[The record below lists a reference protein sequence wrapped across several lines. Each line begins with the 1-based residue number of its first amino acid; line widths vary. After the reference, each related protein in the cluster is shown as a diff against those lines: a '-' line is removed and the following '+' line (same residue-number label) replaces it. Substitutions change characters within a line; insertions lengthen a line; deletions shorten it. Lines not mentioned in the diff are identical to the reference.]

1 MKLVGYEFY
10 KLFCKRLFLI
20 CLVLFLTANI
30 TVLLYTQSNNLE
42 TTVIS
47 KNLVT
52 YESVIS
58 DISALSPEQT
68 KEKLESMLKVTE
80 IALQLDSLADERKAD
95 NLEGIESF
103 LNQYKEESPKEYAK
117 ALTLDLSRQEL
128 LDRQTYLSNLVNQ
141 SRYIISYDSFIDE
154 MEQRADRQLKFS
166 IFAQKGSFSYN
177 NIKKTTSDFEN
188 LKGIQL
194 ETGNNLAFENATTF
208 VLTDLLVFA
217 LVFLMCI
224 YIFTFERDKGL
235 YGLIRTSK
243 NGRTPLIIS
252 KLTVLIFATVL
263 ISVIYYSSNIAV
275 CGLYSGFGDM
285 TRIIQSSE
293 LFMNCNLNLQIW
305 QYLALWCLSKIIT
318 MCVLALLVALIFV
331 VIKNTTMIFVVTAL
345 VIFAE
350 GITYLVIGS
359 NSPFNQ
365 LKYINFF
372 YFLSGNNVFGNY
384 LNINLFSQ
392 PVNITVIYTIAMI
405 VIAILS
411 VNIICSSFVKST
423 QLSRKNVFVPM
434 LEKLRGKF
442 GKIQGSVSVFKS
454 ECFKHYKGSMAIL
467 VIVLLGFTAY
477 LNLTDDISIV
487 YTSAQESAYS
497 TYMDELEGELTQ
509 EKEDFLQKQQDYF
522 NGLNEE
528 LNTVSMDTTLSA
540 EEKEMKIMAVESIL
554 KTKGAAF
561 ENISQ
566 QASYIKEVG
575 EKFNIKPVFINNIV
589 YKRLVENPTRE
600 WQYFTLLMAVIIFI
614 SSNIFAFEHKK
625 QMVNLIRCTQKGK
638 LKLVLSK
645 VMTITMTTI
654 ISYTLIYLP
663 YYINFIKTF
672 GAGSFNT
679 PIVFMQDFSNIG
691 STISISGMI
700 FVTAATHIMAAVT
713 VMMLVA
719 MFSQTLKNNILS
731 MIVATVIVLFPCLLC
746 MNLTDIRLYT
756 SFQNGS
762 WLWLVPSLIMLCIFV
777 LIICLIMISFSFS
790 KVDFKSNAA
799 N

>member
-1 MKLVGYEFY
+1 MIRYEVY
-10 KLFCKRLFLI
+10 KIVKKRLFVACFL
-20 CLVLFLTANI
+20 LFFVVNAFG
-30 TVLLYTQSNNLE
+30 LLYFQSNDLLAD
-42 TTVIS
+42 VIH
-47 KNLVT
+47 KNINE
-52 YESVIS
+52 YESIIS
-58 DISALSPEQT
+58 DISKLSSEQQY
-68 KEKLESMLKVTE
+68 EKLNGMLKTTE
-80 IALQLDSLADERKAD
+80 IALELDKYADSEDVESL
-95 NLEGIESF
+95 ESIRQKYMQK
-103 LNQYKEESPKEYAK
+103 NPKEYNSAQE
-117 ALTLDLSRQEL
+117 LNLSRKEL
-128 LDRQTYLSNLVNQ
+128 LDRYTYLENLVVQ
-141 SRYIISYDSFIDE
+141 SRYITNYDNFIGN
-154 MEQRADRQLKFS
+154 MNKRAEQQLKFS
-166 IFAQKGSFSYN
+166 VFAEEGSFSYN

-188 LKGIQL
+188 LNGTQL
-194 ETGNNLAFENATTF
+194 EAGNNSAVENSTTF

-235 YGLIRTSK
+235 YSLIRTTK
-243 NGRTPLIIS
+243 NGRVPLIIS
-252 KLTVLIFATVL
+252 KLSVLVFFTVL
-263 ISVIYYSSNIAV
+263 ISLIYYSSNIAV

-285 TRIIQSSE
+285 TRNIQSSE
-293 LFMNCNLNLQIW
+293 IFMNCNLNLQIW
-305 QYLALWCLSKIIT
+305 QYLVLWCLSKIIT
-318 MCVLALLVALIFV
+318 MCVLALLIALIFV
-331 VIKNTTMIFVVTAL
+331 LIKNTAMIFIVTAL
-345 VIFAE
+345 AILAE
-350 GITYLVIGS
+350 GIMYLAIGS

-365 LKYINFF
+365 LRYINFF
-372 YFLSGNNVFGNY
+372 YFLSGNNIFGNY
-384 LNINLFSQ
+384 LNVNLFSQ
-392 PVNITVIYTIAMI
+392 PVNITMIYAIAIILI
-405 VIAILS
+405 VILS
-411 VNIICSSFVKST
+411 VTIICISFVKST
-423 QLSRKNVFVPM
+423 QLSRRNIFAPM

-442 GKIQGSVSVFKS
+442 GKIQGSVSVFKG

-467 VIVLLGFTAY
+467 VIVFLVFTAY

-528 LNTVSMDTTLSA
+528 LNTISLDTTLSA
-540 EEKEMKIMAVESIL
+540 EGKEMKIMAVESIL

-561 ENISQ
+561 EEISQ
-566 QASYIKEVG
+566 QTAYIKEAG
-575 EKFNIKPVFINNIV
+575 EKYNIKPVFVNNIV

-625 QMVNLIRCTQKGK
+625 HMINLIRCTQKGK

-645 VMTITMTTI
+645 VMTITLTTI

-672 GAGSFNT
+672 GTESFNT

-691 STISISGMI
+691 STISVSGMI

-713 VMMLVA
+713 VMMAVA

-762 WLWLVPSLIMLCIFV
+762 WLWLILT
-777 LIICLIMISFSFS
+777 LIIVCICIMILCFIATLCSFS
-790 KVDFKSNAA
+790 KATYKAICRCNNIA
-799 N
+799 

>member
-1 MKLVGYEFY
+1 MIRYEVY
-10 KLFCKRLFLI
+10 KIVKKRLFVACFL
-20 CLVLFLTANI
+20 LFFVVNAFG
-30 TVLLYTQSNNLE
+30 LLYFQSNDLLAD
-42 TTVIS
+42 VIH
-47 KNLVT
+47 KNINE
-52 YESVIS
+52 YESIIS
-58 DISALSPEQT
+58 DISKLSSEQQY
-68 KEKLESMLKVTE
+68 EKLNGMLKTTE
-80 IALQLDSLADERKAD
+80 IALELDKYADSEDVESL
-95 NLEGIESF
+95 ESIRQKYMQK
-103 LNQYKEESPKEYAK
+103 NPKEYNSAQE
-117 ALTLDLSRQEL
+117 LNLSRKEL
-128 LDRQTYLSNLVNQ
+128 LDRYTYLENLVVQ
-141 SRYIISYDSFIDE
+141 SRYITNYDNFIGN
-154 MEQRADRQLKFS
+154 MNKRAEQQLKFS
-166 IFAQKGSFSYN
+166 VFAEEGSFSYN

-188 LKGIQL
+188 LNGTQL
-194 ETGNNLAFENATTF
+194 EAGNNSAVENSTTF

-235 YGLIRTSK
+235 YSLIRTTK
-243 NGRTPLIIS
+243 NGRVPLIIS
-252 KLTVLIFATVL
+252 KLSVLVFFTVL
-263 ISVIYYSSNIAV
+263 ISLIYYSSNIAV

-285 TRIIQSSE
+285 TRNIQSSE
-293 LFMNCNLNLQIW
+293 IFMNCNLNLQIW
-305 QYLALWCLSKIIT
+305 QYLVLWCLSKIIT
-318 MCVLALLVALIFV
+318 MCVLALLIALIFV
-331 VIKNTTMIFVVTAL
+331 LIKNTAMIFVVTAL
-345 VIFAE
+345 AILAE
-350 GITYLVIGS
+350 GIMYLAIGS

-365 LKYINFF
+365 LRYINFF
-372 YFLSGNNVFGNY
+372 YFLSGNNIFGNY
-384 LNINLFSQ
+384 LNVNLFSQ
-392 PVNITVIYTIAMI
+392 PVNITLIYAVAMV

-411 VNIICSSFVKST
+411 VTIICSSFVKST
-423 QLSRKNVFVPM
+423 QLSRKKVFVPM

-442 GKIQGSVSVFKS
+442 GKIQGSVSVFRG

-467 VIVLLGFTAY
+467 VIVFLVFTAY

-528 LNTVSMDTTLSA
+528 LNTISLDTTLSA

-561 ENISQ
+561 EEISQ
-566 QASYIKEVG
+566 QTAYIKEAG
-575 EKFNIKPVFINNIV
+575 EKYNIKPVFVNNIV

-614 SSNIFAFEHKK
+614 SSNIFAFEHKRH
-625 QMVNLIRCTQKGK
+625 MINLIRCTQKGK

-645 VMTITMTTI
+645 VMTITLTTI

-672 GAGSFNT
+672 GTESFNT

-691 STISISGMI
+691 STISVSGMI

-713 VMMLVA
+713 VMMAVA

-762 WLWLVPSLIMLCIFV
+762 WLWLILTIIIVCI
-777 LIICLIMISFSFS
+777 CIMILCFIATLCSFS
-790 KVDFKSNAA
+790 KATYKAICRCNNIA
-799 N
+799 

>member
-1 MKLVGYEFY
+1 MIRYEVY
-10 KLFCKRLFLI
+10 KIVKKRLFVACFL
-20 CLVLFLTANI
+20 LFFVVNAFG
-30 TVLLYTQSNNLE
+30 LLYFQSNDLLAD
-42 TTVIS
+42 VIH
-47 KNLVT
+47 KNINE
-52 YESVIS
+52 YESIIS
-58 DISALSPEQT
+58 DISKLSSEQQY
-68 KEKLESMLKVTE
+68 EKLNGMLKTTE
-80 IALQLDSLADERKAD
+80 IALELDKYADSEDVESL
-95 NLEGIESF
+95 ESIRQKYMQK
-103 LNQYKEESPKEYAK
+103 NPKEYNSAQE
-117 ALTLDLSRQEL
+117 LNLSRKEL
-128 LDRQTYLSNLVNQ
+128 LDRYTYLENLVVQ
-141 SRYIISYDSFIDE
+141 SRYITNYDNFIGN
-154 MEQRADRQLKFS
+154 MNKRAEQQLKFS
-166 IFAQKGSFSYN
+166 VFAEEGSFSYN

-188 LKGIQL
+188 LNGTQL
-194 ETGNNLAFENATTF
+194 EAGNNSAVENSTTF

-224 YIFTFERDKGL
+224 YIFTFERDKEL
-235 YGLIRTSK
+235 YSLIRTTK
-243 NGRTPLIIS
+243 NGRVPLIIS
-252 KLTVLIFATVL
+252 KLSVLVFFTVL
-263 ISVIYYSSNIAV
+263 ISLIYYSSNIAV
-275 CGLYSGFGDM
+275 CGLYSGLGDM
-285 TRIIQSSE
+285 TRNIQSSE
-293 LFMNCNLNLQIW
+293 IFMNCNLNLQIW
-305 QYLALWCLSKIIT
+305 QYLVLWCLSKIIT
-318 MCVLALLVALIFV
+318 MCVLALLIALIFV
-331 VIKNTTMIFVVTAL
+331 VIKNTAMIFVVTASA
-345 VIFAE
+345 IFAE
-350 GITYLVIGS
+350 GIMYLAIES

-365 LKYINFF
+365 LKYINFL

-384 LNINLFSQ
+384 LNVNLFSQ
-392 PVNITVIYTIAMI
+392 PVNITVIYVIAMI
-405 VIAILS
+405 VISILS
-411 VNIICSSFVKST
+411 VTIICSSFVKST
-423 QLSRKNVFVPM
+423 QLSRKKVFVPM

-442 GKIQGSVSVFKS
+442 GKIQGSVSVFRG

-467 VIVLLGFTAY
+467 VIVFLVFTAY

-528 LNTVSMDTTLSA
+528 LNTISLDTTLSA

-561 ENISQ
+561 EEISQ
-566 QASYIKEVG
+566 QTAYIKEAG
-575 EKFNIKPVFINNIV
+575 EKYNIKPVFVNNIV

-625 QMVNLIRCTQKGK
+625 HMINLIRCTQKGK

-645 VMTITMTTI
+645 VMTITLTTI

-672 GAGSFNT
+672 GTESFNT

-691 STISISGMI
+691 STISVSGMI

-713 VMMLVA
+713 VMMAVA

-762 WLWLVPSLIMLCIFV
+762 WLWLILT
-777 LIICLIMISFSFS
+777 LIIVCICIMILCFIATLCSFS
-790 KVDFKSNAA
+790 KATYKAICRCNNIA
-799 N
+799 

>member
-1 MKLVGYEFY
+1 MIRYEVY
-10 KLFCKRLFLI
+10 KIVKKRLFVACFL
-20 CLVLFLTANI
+20 LFFVVNAFG
-30 TVLLYTQSNNLE
+30 LLYFQSNDLLAD
-42 TTVIS
+42 VIH
-47 KNLVT
+47 KNINE
-52 YESVIS
+52 YESIIS
-58 DISALSPEQT
+58 DISKLSSEQQY
-68 KEKLESMLKVTE
+68 EKLNGMLKTTE
-80 IALQLDSLADERKAD
+80 IALELDKYADSEDVESL
-95 NLEGIESF
+95 ESIRQKYMQK
-103 LNQYKEESPKEYAK
+103 NPKEYNSAQE
-117 ALTLDLSRQEL
+117 LNLSRKEL
-128 LDRQTYLSNLVNQ
+128 LDRYTYLENLVVQ
-141 SRYIISYDSFIDE
+141 SRYITNYDNFIGN
-154 MEQRADRQLKFS
+154 MNKRAEQQLKFS
-166 IFAQKGSFSYN
+166 VFAEEGSFSYN

-188 LKGIQL
+188 LNGTQL
-194 ETGNNLAFENATTF
+194 EAGNNSAVENSTTF

-235 YGLIRTSK
+235 YSLIRTTK
-243 NGRTPLIIS
+243 NGRVPLIIS
-252 KLTVLIFATVL
+252 KLSVLVFFTVL
-263 ISVIYYSSNIAV
+263 ISLIYYSSNIAV
-275 CGLYSGFGDM
+275 CGLYSGLGDM
-285 TRIIQSSE
+285 TRNIQSSE
-293 LFMNCNLNLQIW
+293 IFMNCNLNLQIW
-305 QYLALWCLSKIIT
+305 QYLVLWCLSKIIT
-318 MCVLALLVALIFV
+318 MCVLALLIALIFV
-331 VIKNTTMIFVVTAL
+331 VIKNTAMIFVVTASA
-345 VIFAE
+345 IFAE
-350 GITYLVIGS
+350 GIMYLAIES

-365 LKYINFF
+365 LKYINFL

-384 LNINLFSQ
+384 LNVNLFSQ
-392 PVNITVIYTIAMI
+392 PVNITVIYVIAMI
-405 VIAILS
+405 VISILS
-411 VNIICSSFVKST
+411 VTIICSSFVKST
-423 QLSRKNVFVPM
+423 QLSRKKVFVPM

-442 GKIQGSVSVFKS
+442 GKIQGSVSVFKG

-467 VIVLLGFTAY
+467 VIALLVFTAY

-528 LNTVSMDTTLSA
+528 LNTISLDTTLSA

-561 ENISQ
+561 EEISQ
-566 QASYIKEVG
+566 QTAYIKEAG
-575 EKFNIKPVFINNIV
+575 EKYNIKPVFVNNIV

-625 QMVNLIRCTQKGK
+625 HMINLIRCTQKGK

-645 VMTITMTTI
+645 VMTITLTTI

-672 GAGSFNT
+672 GTESFNT

-691 STISISGMI
+691 STISVSGMI

-713 VMMLVA
+713 VMMAVA

-762 WLWLVPSLIMLCIFV
+762 WLWLILT
-777 LIICLIMISFSFS
+777 LIIVCICIMILCFIATLCSFS
-790 KVDFKSNAA
+790 NATYKA
-799 N
+799 ICRCNNIA

>member
-1 MKLVGYEFY
+1 MIRYEVY
-10 KLFCKRLFLI
+10 KIVKKRLFVACFL
-20 CLVLFLTANI
+20 LFFVVNAFG
-30 TVLLYTQSNNLE
+30 LLYFQSNDLLAE
-42 TTVIS
+42 VIH
-47 KNLVT
+47 KNINE
-52 YESVIS
+52 YESIIS
-58 DISALSPEQT
+58 DISKLSSEQQY
-68 KEKLESMLKVTE
+68 EKLNGMLKTTE
-80 IALQLDSLADERKAD
+80 IALELDKYADSEDVESL
-95 NLEGIESF
+95 ESIRQKYMQK
-103 LNQYKEESPKEYAK
+103 NPKEDKSAQE
-117 ALTLDLSRQEL
+117 LNGSRKEL
-128 LDRQTYLSNLVNQ
+128 LDRDTYLEDVVVE
-141 SRYIISYDSFIDE
+141 SRYITNYDNFIGN
-154 MEQRADRQLKFS
+154 MNKRAEQQLKFS
-166 IFAQKGSFSYN
+166 VFAEEGSFSYN

-188 LKGIQL
+188 LNGTQL
-194 ETGNNLAFENATTF
+194 EAGNNSAVENSTTF

-224 YIFTFERDKGL
+224 YIFTFERDKEL
-235 YGLIRTSK
+235 YSLIRTTK
-243 NGRTPLIIS
+243 NGRVPLIIS
-252 KLTVLIFATVL
+252 KLSVLVFFTVL
-263 ISVIYYSSNIAV
+263 ISLIYYSSNIAV

-285 TRIIQSSE
+285 TRNIQSSG

-305 QYLALWCLSKIIT
+305 QYLVLWCLSKIIT
-318 MCVLALLVALIFV
+318 MCVLALLIALIFV
-331 VIKNTTMIFVVTAL
+331 LIKNTAMIFVVTASA
-345 VIFAE
+345 IFAE
-350 GITYLVIGS
+350 GIMYLAIGS

-365 LKYINFF
+365 LRYINFF
-372 YFLSGNNVFGNY
+372 YFLSGNNIFGNY
-384 LNINLFSQ
+384 LNVNLFSQ
-392 PVNITVIYTIAMI
+392 PVNITVIYAVAMM

-411 VNIICSSFVKST
+411 VTIICSSFVKST
-423 QLSRKNVFVPM
+423 QLSRRNIFAPM

-442 GKIQGSVSVFKS
+442 GKIQGSVSVFKG

-467 VIVLLGFTAY
+467 VIVLLVFIAY

-528 LNTVSMDTTLSA
+528 LNTISLDTTLSA
-540 EEKEMKIMAVESIL
+540 EEKEMRIMAVESIL

-561 ENISQ
+561 EEISQ
-566 QASYIKEVG
+566 QASYIKDVG
-575 EKFNIKPVFINNIV
+575 EKFNIKPVFVNNIV

-625 QMVNLIRCTQKGK
+625 HMINLIRCTQKGK

-645 VMTITMTTI
+645 VMTITLTTI

-672 GAGSFNT
+672 GTESFNT

-691 STISISGMI
+691 STISVSGMI

-713 VMMLVA
+713 VMMAVA

-762 WLWLVPSLIMLCIFV
+762 WLWLILTIIIVCI
-777 LIICLIMISFSFS
+777 CIMILCFIATLCSFS
-790 KVDFKSNAA
+790 KATYKAICRCNNIA
-799 N
+799 

>member
-1 MKLVGYEFY
+1 MIRYEVY
-10 KLFCKRLFLI
+10 KIVKKRLFVACFL
-20 CLVLFLTANI
+20 LFFVVNAFGLF
-30 TVLLYTQSNNLE
+30 YFQSNDLLAD
-42 TTVIS
+42 VIH
-47 KNLVT
+47 KNINE
-52 YESVIS
+52 YESIIS
-58 DISALSPEQT
+58 DISKLSSEQQY
-68 KEKLESMLKVTE
+68 EKLNGMLKTTE
-80 IALQLDSLADERKAD
+80 IALELDKYADSKDVESL
-95 NLEGIESF
+95 ESIRQKYMQK
-103 LNQYKEESPKEYAK
+103 NPKEYNSVQE
-117 ALTLDLSRQEL
+117 LNLSRKEL
-128 LDRQTYLSNLVNQ
+128 LDRYTYLENLVVQ
-141 SRYIISYDSFIDE
+141 SRYITNYDNFIGN
-154 MEQRADRQLKFS
+154 MNKRAEQQLKFS
-166 IFAQKGSFSYN
+166 VFAEEGSFSYN

-188 LKGIQL
+188 LNGTQL
-194 ETGNNLAFENATTF
+194 EAGNNSAVENSTTF

-235 YGLIRTSK
+235 YSLIRTTK
-243 NGRTPLIIS
+243 NGRVPLIIS
-252 KLTVLIFATVL
+252 KLSVLVFFTVL
-263 ISVIYYSSNIAV
+263 ISLIYYSSNIAV

-285 TRIIQSSE
+285 TRNIQSSE
-293 LFMNCNLNLQIW
+293 IFMNCNLNLQIW
-305 QYLALWCLSKIIT
+305 QYLVLWCLSKIIT
-318 MCVLALLVALIFV
+318 MCVLALLIALIFV
-331 VIKNTTMIFVVTAL
+331 LIKNTAMIFIVTAL
-345 VIFAE
+345 AILAE
-350 GITYLVIGS
+350 GIMYLAIGS

-365 LKYINFF
+365 LRYINFF
-372 YFLSGNNVFGNY
+372 YFLSGNNIFGNY
-384 LNINLFSQ
+384 LNVNLFSQ
-392 PVNITVIYTIAMI
+392 PVNITMIYAIAIILI
-405 VIAILS
+405 VILS
-411 VNIICSSFVKST
+411 VTIICSSFVKST
-423 QLSRKNVFVPM
+423 QLSRRNIFAPM

-442 GKIQGSVSVFKS
+442 GKIQGSVSVFKG

-467 VIVLLGFTAY
+467 VIVLLVFIAY

-509 EKEDFLQKQQDYF
+509 EKEYFLQKQQNYF

-528 LNTVSMDTTLSA
+528 LNTISLDTTLSA
-540 EEKEMKIMAVESIL
+540 EEKEMKMMAVESIL

-561 ENISQ
+561 EEISQ
-566 QASYIKEVG
+566 QTAYIKEAG
-575 EKFNIKPVFINNIV
+575 EKYNIKPVFVNNIV

-645 VMTITMTTI
+645 VLTITLTTI

-672 GAGSFNT
+672 GTESFNT

-691 STISISGMI
+691 STISVSGMI

-713 VMMLVA
+713 VMMAVA

-762 WLWLVPSLIMLCIFV
+762 WLWLILT
-777 LIICLIMISFSFS
+777 LIIVCICIMILCFIATLCSFS
-790 KVDFKSNAA
+790 KATYKAICRCNNIA
-799 N
+799 

>member
-1 MKLVGYEFY
+1 MIRYEVY
-10 KLFCKRLFLI
+10 KIVKKRLFVACFL
-20 CLVLFLTANI
+20 LFFVVNAFGLF
-30 TVLLYTQSNNLE
+30 YFQSNDLLAD
-42 TTVIS
+42 VIH
-47 KNLVT
+47 KNINE
-52 YESVIS
+52 YESIIS
-58 DISALSPEQT
+58 DISKLSSEQQY
-68 KEKLESMLKVTE
+68 EKLNGMLKTTE
-80 IALQLDSLADERKAD
+80 IALELDKYADSEDVESL
-95 NLEGIESF
+95 ESIRQKYMQQ
-103 LNQYKEESPKEYAK
+103 NPKEYNSAQE
-117 ALTLDLSRQEL
+117 LNLSRKEL
-128 LDRQTYLSNLVNQ
+128 LDRYTYLENLVVQ
-141 SRYIISYDSFIDE
+141 SRYITNYDNFIGN
-154 MEQRADRQLKFS
+154 MNKRAEQQLKFS
-166 IFAQKGSFSYN
+166 VFAEEGSFSYN

-188 LKGIQL
+188 LNGTQL
-194 ETGNNLAFENATTF
+194 EAGNNSAVENSTTF

-235 YGLIRTSK
+235 YSLIRTTK
-243 NGRTPLIIS
+243 NGRVPLIIS
-252 KLTVLIFATVL
+252 KLSVLVFFTVLMSL
-263 ISVIYYSSNIAV
+263 IYYSSNIAV

-285 TRIIQSSE
+285 TRNIQSSE

-305 QYLALWCLSKIIT
+305 QYLVLWCLSKIIT
-318 MCVLALLVALIFV
+318 MCVLALLIALIFV
-331 VIKNTTMIFVVTAL
+331 LIKNTAMIFIVTAL
-345 VIFAE
+345 AILAE
-350 GITYLVIGS
+350 GIMYLAIGS

-365 LKYINFF
+365 LRYINFF
-372 YFLSGNNVFGNY
+372 YFLSGNNIFGNY
-384 LNINLFSQ
+384 LNVNLFSQ
-392 PVNITVIYTIAMI
+392 PVNITVIYAVAMM

-411 VNIICSSFVKST
+411 VTIICSSFVKST
-423 QLSRKNVFVPM
+423 QLSRRNIFAPM

-442 GKIQGSVSVFKS
+442 GKIQGSVSVFKG

-467 VIVLLGFTAY
+467 VIVLLVFIAY

-528 LNTVSMDTTLSA
+528 LNTISLDTTLSA
-540 EEKEMKIMAVESIL
+540 EEKEIKIMAVESIL
-554 KTKGAAF
+554 KTKGASF
-561 ENISQ
+561 EEISQ
-566 QASYIKEVG
+566 QASYIKDVG
-575 EKFNIKPVFINNIV
+575 EKFNIKPVFVNNIV

-625 QMVNLIRCTQKGK
+625 HMINLIRCTQKGK

-645 VMTITMTTI
+645 VMTITLTTI

-672 GAGSFNT
+672 GTESFNT

-691 STISISGMI
+691 STISVSGMI

-713 VMMLVA
+713 VMMAVA

-731 MIVATVIVLFPCLLC
+731 MIVATVIVLSPCLLC

-762 WLWLVPSLIMLCIFV
+762 WLWLILTIIIVCI
-777 LIICLIMISFSFS
+777 CIMILCFIATLCSFS
-790 KVDFKSNAA
+790 KATYKAICRCNNIA
-799 N
+799 

>member
-1 MKLVGYEFY
+1 MIRYEVYKLV
-10 KLFCKRLFLI
+10 KKRLFVACFL
-20 CLVLFLTANI
+20 LFFVVNAFG
-30 TVLLYTQSNNLE
+30 LLYFQSNDLL
-42 TTVIS
+42 TDVIH
-47 KNLVT
+47 KNINE
-52 YESVIS
+52 YESIIS
-58 DISALSPEQT
+58 DISKLSSEQQY
-68 KEKLESMLKVTE
+68 EKLNGMLKTTE
-80 IALQLDSLADERKAD
+80 IALELDKYADSKDVESL
-95 NLEGIESF
+95 ESIRQKYMQQ
-103 LNQYKEESPKEYAK
+103 NPKEYNSAQE
-117 ALTLDLSRQEL
+117 LNLSRKEL
-128 LDRQTYLSNLVNQ
+128 LDRYTYLENLVVQ
-141 SRYIISYDSFIDE
+141 SRYIMNYDNFIGN
-154 MEQRADRQLKFS
+154 MNKRAERQLKFS
-166 IFAQKGSFSYN
+166 VFAEEGSFSYN

-194 ETGNNLAFENATTF
+194 ETGNNLAVENATTF

-243 NGRTPLIIS
+243 NGRTSLIIS

-285 TRIIQSSE
+285 TRNIQSSV
-293 LFMNCNLNLQIW
+293 LFMNCNLYLQIW
-305 QYLALWCLSKIIT
+305 QYLVLWCLSKIIT
-318 MCVLALLVALIFV
+318 MCVLALFIALIFV
-331 VIKNTTMIFVVTAL
+331 VIKNTAMIFVVTAL
-345 VIFAE
+345 VVFAE
-350 GITYLVIGS
+350 GIMYLVIGS

-405 VIAILS
+405 LIAILS
-411 VNIICSSFVKST
+411 VTIICSSFVKST

-434 LEKLRGKF
+434 LEKSRGKF
-442 GKIQGSVSVFKS
+442 GKIQGSVSVFKG

-487 YTSAQESAYS
+487 YSSAQESAYS

-528 LNTVSMDTTLSA
+528 LNTVSLDTTLSA
-540 EEKEMKIMAVESIL
+540 EEKEMKTMAVESIL

-566 QASYIKEVG
+566 QAAYIKEVG
-575 EKFNIKPVFINNIV
+575 EKYNIKPVFVNNIV

-600 WQYFTLLMAVIIFI
+600 WQYFTLLIAVIIFI

-625 QMVNLIRCTQKGK
+625 HMINLIRCTKKGK

-719 MFSQTLKNNILS
+719 MFSQILKNNILS

-746 MNLTDIRLYT
+746 MNLTDKRLYT

-762 WLWLVPSLIMLCIFV
+762 WLWLVPSLIMLCIFM
-777 LIICLIMISFSFS
+777 LIICLLIISFSFS
-790 KVDFKSNAA
+790 NIEFKAMRRCKNEA
-799 N
+799 

>member
-1 MKLVGYEFY
+1 MIRYEVY
-10 KLFCKRLFLI
+10 KIVKKRLFVACFL
-20 CLVLFLTANI
+20 LFFVVNAFG
-30 TVLLYTQSNNLE
+30 LLYFQSNDLLAD
-42 TTVIS
+42 VIH
-47 KNLVT
+47 KNINE
-52 YESVIS
+52 YESIIS
-58 DISALSPEQT
+58 DISKLSSEQQY
-68 KEKLESMLKVTE
+68 EKLNGMLKTTE
-80 IALQLDSLADERKAD
+80 IALELDKYADSEDVESL
-95 NLEGIESF
+95 ESIRQKYMQK
-103 LNQYKEESPKEYAK
+103 NPKEYNSAQE
-117 ALTLDLSRQEL
+117 LNLSRKEL
-128 LDRQTYLSNLVNQ
+128 LDRYTYLENLVVQ
-141 SRYIISYDSFIDE
+141 SRYITNYDNFIGN
-154 MEQRADRQLKFS
+154 MNKRAEQQLKFS
-166 IFAQKGSFSYN
+166 VFAEEGSFSYN

-188 LKGIQL
+188 LNGTQL
-194 ETGNNLAFENATTF
+194 EAGNNSAVENSTTF

-235 YGLIRTSK
+235 YSLIRTTK
-243 NGRTPLIIS
+243 NGRVPLIIS
-252 KLTVLIFATVL
+252 KLSVLIFATVL
-263 ISVIYYSSNIAV
+263 ISLIYYSSNVAV

-285 TRIIQSSE
+285 TRNIQSSE
-293 LFMNCNLNLQIW
+293 LFMNCNFNLQIW
-305 QYLALWCLSKIIT
+305 QYLVLWCLSKIIT
-318 MCVLALLVALIFV
+318 MCVLALLIALIFV
-331 VIKNTTMIFVVTAL
+331 LIKNTAMIFVVTASA
-345 VIFAE
+345 IFAE
-350 GITYLVIGS
+350 GIMYLAIGS

-365 LKYINFF
+365 LRYINFF
-372 YFLSGNNVFGNY
+372 YFLSGNNIFGNY
-384 LNINLFSQ
+384 LNVNLFSQ
-392 PVNITVIYTIAMI
+392 PVNITVIYAVAMV

-411 VNIICSSFVKST
+411 VTIICISFVKST
-423 QLSRKNVFVPM
+423 QLSRRNIFAPM

-442 GKIQGSVSVFKS
+442 GKIQGSVSVFKG

-467 VIVLLGFTAY
+467 VIIFLVFTAY

-509 EKEDFLQKQQDYF
+509 EKVDFLQKQQDYF

-528 LNTVSMDTTLSA
+528 LNTISLDTTLSA
-540 EEKEMKIMAVESIL
+540 EEKEMRIMAVESIL

-561 ENISQ
+561 EEISQ
-566 QASYIKEVG
+566 QASYIKDVG
-575 EKFNIKPVFINNIV
+575 EKFNIKPVFVNNIV

-625 QMVNLIRCTQKGK
+625 HMINLIRCTQKGK

-645 VMTITMTTI
+645 VMTITLTTI

-672 GAGSFNT
+672 GTESFNT

-713 VMMLVA
+713 VMMAVA

-762 WLWLVPSLIMLCIFV
+762 WLWFILTIIIVCI
-777 LIICLIMISFSFS
+777 CIMILCFIATLCSFS
-790 KVDFKSNAA
+790 KATYKAICRCNNIA
-799 N
+799 

>member
-1 MKLVGYEFY
+1 MKRYEIY
-10 KLFCKRLFLI
+10 KIVKKRLFVA
-20 CLVLFLTANI
+20 CLLLFFVLNAFGLLYMQSNDLQTDVIHKNI
-30 TVLLYTQSNNLE
+30 TE
-42 TTVIS
+42 
-47 KNLVT
+47 
-52 YESVIS
+52 YESIIS
-58 DISALSPEQT
+58 DISKLSSEQQY
-68 KEKLESMLKVTE
+68 EKLNGMLKTTE
-80 IALQLDSLADERKAD
+80 IALELDKYADKED
-95 NLEGIESF
+95 VESIESIRQKF
-103 LNQYKEESPKEYAK
+103 IIQNPNEYELAQELN
-117 ALTLDLSRQEL
+117 LSRNAL
-128 LDRQTYLSNLVNQ
+128 LDRHTYLENLVSQ
-141 SRYIISYDSFIDE
+141 IEYIINYGNFIGN
-154 MEQRADRQLKFS
+154 MNKRAEQQLKFS
-166 IFAQKGSFSYN
+166 VFAEEGSFSYN
-177 NIKKTTSDFEN
+177 NIQKTTSDFEN
-188 LKGIQL
+188 LNSIQL
-194 ETGNNLAFENATTF
+194 ETGNNTAVENATTF

-243 NGRTPLIIS
+243 NGRMPLIIS
-252 KLTVLIFATVL
+252 KLTVLVFFTIL
-263 ISVIYYSSNIAV
+263 ISVVYYSSNIAV

-285 TRIIQSSE
+285 TRNIQSSE
-293 LFMNCNLNLQIW
+293 LFMNCNLNLQIR
-305 QYLALWCLSKIIT
+305 QYLVLWCLSKIIT
-318 MCVLALLVALIFV
+318 MCVLALLIALIFV
-331 VIKNTTMIFVVTAL
+331 VLKNTAMIFVVTASA
-345 VIFAE
+345 IFAE
-350 GITYLVIGS
+350 GIMYLVIGS

-372 YFLSGNNVFGNY
+372 YFLSGNNIFGNY

-392 PVNITVIYTIAMI
+392 PVNITVIYAIAMI
-405 VIAILS
+405 VIVILS

-442 GKIQGSVSVFKS
+442 GKIQGSVSIFRG
-454 ECFKHYKGSMAIL
+454 ECYKHYKGSMAIF
-467 VIVLLGFTAY
+467 VIVLLVFTAY
-477 LNLTDDISIV
+477 YNLNDDISIV
-487 YTSAQESAYS
+487 YTSTQESAYS
-497 TYMDELEGELTQ
+497 TYMEELEGELTQ

-554 KTKGAAF
+554 KTKGTAF
-561 ENISQ
+561 EEILN
-566 QASYIKEVG
+566 QASYIKEIG
-575 EKFNIKPVFINNIV
+575 EKYNFKPVFVNNIV
-589 YKRLVENPTRE
+589 CKRLVENPTRE

-625 QMVNLIRCTQKGK
+625 HMINLIRCTQKGK

-645 VMTITMTTI
+645 VMTITLTTI

-672 GAGSFNT
+672 GTESFNT
-679 PIVFMQDFSNIG
+679 PIVFMQDFGNIG

-700 FVTAATHIMAAVT
+700 FITAATHIMVAVT

-719 MFSQTLKNNILS
+719 MFSQILKNNILS

-762 WLWLVPSLIMLCIFV
+762 WLWLVPSLIILCIFV
-777 LIICLIMISFSFS
+777 LIICLIIISFSFS
-790 KVDFKSNAA
+790 KVDFKSNAV

>member
-1 MKLVGYEFY
+1 MIRYEVY
-10 KLFCKRLFLI
+10 KIVKKRLFVACFL
-20 CLVLFLTANI
+20 LFFVVNAFG
-30 TVLLYTQSNNLE
+30 LLYFQSNDLLAD
-42 TTVIS
+42 VIH
-47 KNLVT
+47 KNINE
-52 YESVIS
+52 YESIIS
-58 DISALSPEQT
+58 DISKLSSEQQY
-68 KEKLESMLKVTE
+68 EKLNGMLKTTE
-80 IALQLDSLADERKAD
+80 IALELDKYADSEDVESLERIRQKYMQQ
-95 NLEGIESF
+95 N
-103 LNQYKEESPKEYAK
+103 PKEYNSAQE
-117 ALTLDLSRQEL
+117 LNLSRKEL
-128 LDRQTYLSNLVNQ
+128 LDRYTYLENLVVQ
-141 SRYIISYDSFIDE
+141 SRYITNYDNFIGN
-154 MEQRADRQLKFS
+154 MNKRAEQQLKFS
-166 IFAQKGSFSYN
+166 VFAEEGSFSYN

-188 LKGIQL
+188 LNGTQL
-194 ETGNNLAFENATTF
+194 EAGNNSAVENSTTF

-243 NGRTPLIIS
+243 NGRVPLIIS
-252 KLTVLIFATVL
+252 KLSVLVFFTVL
-263 ISVIYYSSNIAV
+263 ISLIYYSSNIAV
-275 CGLYSGFGDM
+275 CGLYSGLGDM
-285 TRIIQSSE
+285 TRNIQSSE
-293 LFMNCNLNLQIW
+293 IFMNCNLNLQIW
-305 QYLALWCLSKIIT
+305 QYLVLWCLSKIIT
-318 MCVLALLVALIFV
+318 MCVLALLIALIFV
-331 VIKNTTMIFVVTAL
+331 LIKNTAMIFIVTAL
-345 VIFAE
+345 AILAE
-350 GITYLVIGS
+350 GIMYLVIGS

-372 YFLSGNNVFGNY
+372 YFLSGNNIFGNY

-392 PVNITVIYTIAMI
+392 PVNITVIYAI
-405 VIAILS
+405 VMVMIAILS
-411 VNIICSSFVKST
+411 VTIICSSFVKST
-423 QLSRKNVFVPM
+423 QLSRKKVFVPM

-442 GKIQGSVSVFKS
+442 GKIQGSVSVFKG

-467 VIVLLGFTAY
+467 VIVLLVFIAY

-509 EKEDFLQKQQDYF
+509 EKEYFLQKQQNYF

-528 LNTVSMDTTLSA
+528 LNTISLDTTLSA
-540 EEKEMKIMAVESIL
+540 EEKEMKMMAVESIL

-561 ENISQ
+561 EEISQ
-566 QASYIKEVG
+566 QTAYIKEAG
-575 EKFNIKPVFINNIV
+575 EKYNIKPVFVNNIV

-645 VMTITMTTI
+645 VLTITLTTI

-672 GAGSFNT
+672 GTESFNT

-691 STISISGMI
+691 STISVSGMI

-713 VMMLVA
+713 VMMAVA

-756 SFQNGS
+756 SFQSGS
-762 WLWLVPSLIMLCIFV
+762 WLWLILT
-777 LIICLIMISFSFS
+777 LIIVCICIMILCFIATLCSFS
-790 KVDFKSNAA
+790 KATYKAICRCNNIA
-799 N
+799 

>member
-1 MKLVGYEFY
+1 MIRYEVY
-10 KLFCKRLFLI
+10 KIVKKRLFVACFL
-20 CLVLFLTANI
+20 LFFVVNAFG
-30 TVLLYTQSNNLE
+30 LLYFQSNDLLAD
-42 TTVIS
+42 VIH
-47 KNLVT
+47 KNINE
-52 YESVIS
+52 YESIIS
-58 DISALSPEQT
+58 DISKLSSEQQY
-68 KEKLESMLKVTE
+68 EKLNGMLKTTE
-80 IALQLDSLADERKAD
+80 IALELDKYADSEDVESL
-95 NLEGIESF
+95 ESIRQKYMQK
-103 LNQYKEESPKEYAK
+103 NPKEYNSAQE
-117 ALTLDLSRQEL
+117 LNLSRKEL
-128 LDRQTYLSNLVNQ
+128 LDRYTYLENLVVQ
-141 SRYIISYDSFIDE
+141 SRYITNYDNFIGN
-154 MEQRADRQLKFS
+154 MNKRAEQQLKFS
-166 IFAQKGSFSYN
+166 VFAEEGSFSYN

-188 LKGIQL
+188 LNGTQL
-194 ETGNNLAFENATTF
+194 EAGNNSAVENSTTF

-235 YGLIRTSK
+235 YSLIRTSK
-243 NGRTPLIIS
+243 NGRMSLIIS

-275 CGLYSGFGDM
+275 CGLYSGLGDM
-285 TRIIQSSE
+285 TRNIQSSE
-293 LFMNCNLNLQIW
+293 IFMNCNFNLQIW
-305 QYLALWCLSKIIT
+305 QYLVLWCLSKIIT
-318 MCVLALLVALIFV
+318 MCVLALLIALIFV
-331 VIKNTTMIFVVTAL
+331 LIKNTAMIFIVTAL
-345 VIFAE
+345 AILAE
-350 GITYLVIGS
+350 GIMYLVIGS

-372 YFLSGNNVFGNY
+372 YFLSGNNIFGNY

-392 PVNITVIYTIAMI
+392 PVNITVIYAI
-405 VIAILS
+405 VMVMIAILS
-411 VNIICSSFVKST
+411 VTIICSSFVKST
-423 QLSRKNVFVPM
+423 QLSRKKVFVPM

-442 GKIQGSVSVFKS
+442 GKIQGSVSVFKG

-467 VIVLLGFTAY
+467 VIVLLVFIAY

-509 EKEDFLQKQQDYF
+509 EKEYFLQKQQDYF

-528 LNTVSMDTTLSA
+528 LNTISLDTTLSA

-561 ENISQ
+561 EEISQ
-566 QASYIKEVG
+566 QASYIKDVG
-575 EKFNIKPVFINNIV
+575 EKFNIKPVFVNNIV

-645 VMTITMTTI
+645 VMTITLTTI

-672 GAGSFNT
+672 GTESFNT

-713 VMMLVA
+713 VMIAVA

-762 WLWLVPSLIMLCIFV
+762 WLWLILTIIIVCI
-777 LIICLIMISFSFS
+777 CIMILCFIATLCSFS
-790 KVDFKSNAA
+790 KATYKAICRCNNIA
-799 N
+799 

>member
-1 MKLVGYEFY
+1 MIRHEVY
-10 KLFCKRLFLI
+10 KIVKKRLFVACFL
-20 CLVLFLTANI
+20 LFFIVNAFG
-30 TVLLYTQSNNLE
+30 LLYFQSNDLLAD
-42 TTVIS
+42 VIH
-47 KNLVT
+47 KNINE
-52 YESVIS
+52 YESIIS
-58 DISALSPEQT
+58 DISKLSSEQQY
-68 KEKLESMLKVTE
+68 EKLNGMLKTTE
-80 IALQLDSLADERKAD
+80 IALELDKYADSEDVESL
-95 NLEGIESF
+95 ESIRQKYMQK
-103 LNQYKEESPKEYAK
+103 NPKEYNSAQE
-117 ALTLDLSRQEL
+117 LNLSRKEL
-128 LDRQTYLSNLVNQ
+128 LDRYTYLENLVVQ
-141 SRYIISYDSFIDE
+141 SRYITNYDNFIGN
-154 MEQRADRQLKFS
+154 MNKRAEQQLKFS
-166 IFAQKGSFSYN
+166 VFAEEGSFSYN
-177 NIKKTTSDFEN
+177 NIKKTTFDFEN
-188 LKGIQL
+188 LNGTQL
-194 ETGNNLAFENATTF
+194 EAGNNSAVENSTTF

-243 NGRTPLIIS
+243 NGRVPLIIS
-252 KLTVLIFATVL
+252 KLSVLVFFTVL
-263 ISVIYYSSNIAV
+263 ISLIYYSSNIAV

-285 TRIIQSSE
+285 TRNIQSSG
-293 LFMNCNLNLQIW
+293 LFMNCNLNLKIW
-305 QYLALWCLSKIIT
+305 QYLVLWCLSKIIT
-318 MCVLALLVALIFV
+318 MCVLALLIALIFV
-331 VIKNTTMIFVVTAL
+331 LIKNTAMIFVVTASA
-345 VIFAE
+345 IFAE
-350 GITYLVIGS
+350 GIMYLAIGS

-365 LKYINFF
+365 LRYINFF
-372 YFLSGNNVFGNY
+372 YFLSGNNIFGNY
-384 LNINLFSQ
+384 LNVNLFSQ
-392 PVNITVIYTIAMI
+392 PVNITVIYAVAMM

-411 VNIICSSFVKST
+411 VTIICSSFVKST
-423 QLSRKNVFVPM
+423 QLSRRNIFAPM

-442 GKIQGSVSVFKS
+442 GKIQGSVSVFKG

-467 VIVLLGFTAY
+467 VIVFLVFTAY

-528 LNTVSMDTTLSA
+528 LNTISLDTTLSA
-540 EEKEMKIMAVESIL
+540 EGKEMKIMAVESIL

-561 ENISQ
+561 EEISQ
-566 QASYIKEVG
+566 QTAYIKEAG
-575 EKFNIKPVFINNIV
+575 EKYNIKPVFVNNIV

-625 QMVNLIRCTQKGK
+625 HMINLIRCTQKGK

-645 VMTITMTTI
+645 VMTITLTTI

-672 GAGSFNT
+672 GTESFNT

-691 STISISGMI
+691 STISVSGMI

-713 VMMLVA
+713 VMMAVA

-762 WLWLVPSLIMLCIFV
+762 WLWLILT
-777 LIICLIMISFSFS
+777 LIIVCICIMILCFIATLCSFS
-790 KVDFKSNAA
+790 KATYKAICRCNNIA
-799 N
+799 

>member
-1 MKLVGYEFY
+1 MIRYEVY
-10 KLFCKRLFLI
+10 KIVKKRLFVACFL
-20 CLVLFLTANI
+20 LFFVVNAFG
-30 TVLLYTQSNNLE
+30 LLYFQSNDLLAD
-42 TTVIS
+42 VIH
-47 KNLVT
+47 KNINE
-52 YESVIS
+52 YESIIS
-58 DISALSPEQT
+58 DISKLSSEQQY
-68 KEKLESMLKVTE
+68 EKLNGMLKTTE
-80 IALQLDSLADERKAD
+80 IALELDKYADSEDVESL
-95 NLEGIESF
+95 ESIRQKYMQK
-103 LNQYKEESPKEYAK
+103 NPKEYNSAQE
-117 ALTLDLSRQEL
+117 LNLSRKEL
-128 LDRQTYLSNLVNQ
+128 LDRYTYLENLVVQ
-141 SRYIISYDSFIDE
+141 SRYITNYDNFIGN
-154 MEQRADRQLKFS
+154 MNKRAEQQLKFS
-166 IFAQKGSFSYN
+166 VFAEEGSFSYN

-188 LKGIQL
+188 LNGTQL
-194 ETGNNLAFENATTF
+194 EAGNNSAVENSTTF

-235 YGLIRTSK
+235 YSLIRTTK
-243 NGRTPLIIS
+243 NGRVPLIIS
-252 KLTVLIFATVL
+252 KLSVLVFFTVL
-263 ISVIYYSSNIAV
+263 ISLIYYSSNIAV
-275 CGLYSGFGDM
+275 CGLYSGLGDM
-285 TRIIQSSE
+285 TRNIQSSE
-293 LFMNCNLNLQIW
+293 IFMNCNLNLQIW
-305 QYLALWCLSKIIT
+305 QYLVLWCLSKIIT
-318 MCVLALLVALIFV
+318 MCVLALLIALIFV
-331 VIKNTTMIFVVTAL
+331 LIKNTAMIFIVTAL
-345 VIFAE
+345 AILAE
-350 GITYLVIGS
+350 GIMYLAIGS

-372 YFLSGNNVFGNY
+372 YFLSGNNGFGNY
-384 LNINLFSQ
+384 LNVNLFSQ
-392 PVNITVIYTIAMI
+392 PVNITVIYVIAMI
-405 VIAILS
+405 VISILS
-411 VNIICSSFVKST
+411 VTIICSSFVKST
-423 QLSRKNVFVPM
+423 QLSRKKVFVPM

-442 GKIQGSVSVFKS
+442 GKIQGSVSVFKG

-467 VIVLLGFTAY
+467 VIVLLVFIAY

-509 EKEDFLQKQQDYF
+509 EKVDFLQKQQDYF

-528 LNTVSMDTTLSA
+528 LNTISLDTTLSA
-540 EEKEMKIMAVESIL
+540 EEKEMRIMAVESIL

-561 ENISQ
+561 EEISQ
-566 QASYIKEVG
+566 QASYIKDVG

-614 SSNIFAFEHKK
+614 SSNIFAFEHKRH
-625 QMVNLIRCTQKGK
+625 MINLIRCTQKGK

-645 VMTITMTTI
+645 VMTITLTTI

-672 GAGSFNT
+672 GTESFNT

-691 STISISGMI
+691 STISVSGMI

-713 VMMLVA
+713 VMMAVA

-762 WLWLVPSLIMLCIFV
+762 WLWLILTIIIVCI
-777 LIICLIMISFSFS
+777 CIMILCFIATLCSFS
-790 KVDFKSNAA
+790 KATYKAICRCNNIA
-799 N
+799 

>member
-1 MKLVGYEFY
+1 MIRYEVY
-10 KLFCKRLFLI
+10 KIVKKRLFVACFL
-20 CLVLFLTANI
+20 LFFVVNAFG
-30 TVLLYTQSNNLE
+30 LLYFQSNDLLAD
-42 TTVIS
+42 VIH
-47 KNLVT
+47 KNINE
-52 YESVIS
+52 YESIIS
-58 DISALSPEQT
+58 DISKLSSEQQY
-68 KEKLESMLKVTE
+68 EKLNGMLKTTE
-80 IALQLDSLADERKAD
+80 IALELDKYADSEDVESL
-95 NLEGIESF
+95 ESIRQKYMQK
-103 LNQYKEESPKEYAK
+103 NPKEYNSAQE
-117 ALTLDLSRQEL
+117 LNLSRKEL
-128 LDRQTYLSNLVNQ
+128 LDRYTYLENLVVQ
-141 SRYIISYDSFIDE
+141 SRYITNYDNFIGN
-154 MEQRADRQLKFS
+154 MNKRAEQQLKFS
-166 IFAQKGSFSYN
+166 VFAEEGSFSYN

-188 LKGIQL
+188 LNGTQL
-194 ETGNNLAFENATTF
+194 EAGNNSAVENSTTF

-243 NGRTPLIIS
+243 NGRMPLIIS
-252 KLTVLIFATVL
+252 KLSVLVFFTVL
-263 ISVIYYSSNIAV
+263 ISLIYYSSNIAV

-285 TRIIQSSE
+285 TRNIQSSE
-293 LFMNCNLNLQIW
+293 IFMNCNFNLQIW
-305 QYLALWCLSKIIT
+305 QYLVLWCLSKIIT
-318 MCVLALLVALIFV
+318 MCVLALLIALIFV
-331 VIKNTTMIFVVTAL
+331 LIKNTAMIFIVTAL
-345 VIFAE
+345 AILAE
-350 GITYLVIGS
+350 GIMYLAIGS

-365 LKYINFF
+365 LRYINFF
-372 YFLSGNNVFGNY
+372 YFLSGNNIFGNY
-384 LNINLFSQ
+384 LNVNLFSQ
-392 PVNITVIYTIAMI
+392 PVNITMIYAIAIILI
-405 VIAILS
+405 VILS
-411 VNIICSSFVKST
+411 VTIICSSFVKST
-423 QLSRKNVFVPM
+423 QLSRKKVFVPM

-442 GKIQGSVSVFKS
+442 GKIQGSVSVFRG

-467 VIVLLGFTAY
+467 VIVFLVFTAY

-509 EKEDFLQKQQDYF
+509 EKEDFLQKQEDYF

-528 LNTVSMDTTLSA
+528 LNTISLDTTLTA

-561 ENISQ
+561 EEISQ
-566 QASYIKEVG
+566 QTAYIKEAG
-575 EKFNIKPVFINNIV
+575 EKYNIKPVFVNNIV

-625 QMVNLIRCTQKGK
+625 HMINLIRCTQKGK

-645 VMTITMTTI
+645 EMTITLTTI

-663 YYINFIKTF
+663 YYINFIKAF
-672 GAGSFNT
+672 GTESFNT

-713 VMMLVA
+713 VMMAVA

-731 MIVATVIVLFPCLLC
+731 MIVATIIVLFPCLLC

-762 WLWLVPSLIMLCIFV
+762 WLWLILTIIIVCI
-777 LIICLIMISFSFS
+777 CIMILCFIATLCSFS
-790 KVDFKSNAA
+790 KATYKAICRCNNIA
-799 N
+799 

>member
-1 MKLVGYEFY
+1 MIRYEVY
-10 KLFCKRLFLI
+10 KIVKKRLFVACFL
-20 CLVLFLTANI
+20 LFFVVNAFG
-30 TVLLYTQSNNLE
+30 LLYFQSNDLLAD
-42 TTVIS
+42 VIH
-47 KNLVT
+47 KNINE
-52 YESVIS
+52 YESIIS
-58 DISALSPEQT
+58 DISKLSSEQQY
-68 KEKLESMLKVTE
+68 EKLNGMLKTTE
-80 IALQLDSLADERKAD
+80 IALELDKYADSEDVESLERIRQKYMQQ
-95 NLEGIESF
+95 N
-103 LNQYKEESPKEYAK
+103 PKEYNSAQE
-117 ALTLDLSRQEL
+117 LNLSRKEL
-128 LDRQTYLSNLVNQ
+128 LDRYTYLENLVVQ
-141 SRYIISYDSFIDE
+141 SRYITNYDNFIGN
-154 MEQRADRQLKFS
+154 MNKRAEQQLKFS
-166 IFAQKGSFSYN
+166 VFAEEGSFSYN

-188 LKGIQL
+188 LNGTQL
-194 ETGNNLAFENATTF
+194 EAGNNSAVENSTTF

-243 NGRTPLIIS
+243 NGRVPLIIS
-252 KLTVLIFATVL
+252 KLSVLVFFTVL
-263 ISVIYYSSNIAV
+263 ISLIYYSSNIAV
-275 CGLYSGFGDM
+275 CGLYSGLGDM
-285 TRIIQSSE
+285 TRNIQSSE
-293 LFMNCNLNLQIW
+293 IFMNCNLNLQIW
-305 QYLALWCLSKIIT
+305 QYLVLWCLSKIIT
-318 MCVLALLVALIFV
+318 MCVLALLIALIFV
-331 VIKNTTMIFVVTAL
+331 LIKNTAMIFIVTAL
-345 VIFAE
+345 AILAE
-350 GITYLVIGS
+350 GIMYLVIGS

-372 YFLSGNNVFGNY
+372 YFLSGNNIFGNY

-392 PVNITVIYTIAMI
+392 PVNITVIYAI
-405 VIAILS
+405 VMVMIAILS
-411 VNIICSSFVKST
+411 VTIICSSFVKST
-423 QLSRKNVFVPM
+423 QLSRKKVFVPM

-442 GKIQGSVSVFKS
+442 GKIQGSVSVFKG

-467 VIVLLGFTAY
+467 VIVLLVFIAY

-509 EKEDFLQKQQDYF
+509 EKEYFLQKQQDYF

-528 LNTVSMDTTLSA
+528 LNTISLDTTLSA

-561 ENISQ
+561 EEISQ
-566 QASYIKEVG
+566 QTAYIKEAG
-575 EKFNIKPVFINNIV
+575 EKYNIKPVFVNNIV

-625 QMVNLIRCTQKGK
+625 HMINLIRCTQKGK

-645 VMTITMTTI
+645 VMTITLTTI

-672 GAGSFNT
+672 GTESFNT

-691 STISISGMI
+691 STISVSGMI

-713 VMMLVA
+713 VMMAVA

-762 WLWLVPSLIMLCIFV
+762 WLWLILT
-777 LIICLIMISFSFS
+777 LIIVCICIMILCFIATLCSFS
-790 KVDFKSNAA
+790 KATYKAICRCNNIA
-799 N
+799 

>member
-1 MKLVGYEFY
+1 MIRYEVY
-10 KLFCKRLFLI
+10 KIVKKRLFVACFL
-20 CLVLFLTANI
+20 LFFVVNAFG
-30 TVLLYTQSNNLE
+30 LLYFQSNDLLAD
-42 TTVIS
+42 VIH
-47 KNLVT
+47 KNINE
-52 YESVIS
+52 YESIIS
-58 DISALSPEQT
+58 DISKLSSKQQY
-68 KEKLESMLKVTE
+68 EKLNGMLKTTE
-80 IALQLDSLADERKAD
+80 IALELDKYADSEDVESL
-95 NLEGIESF
+95 ESIRQKYMQQ
-103 LNQYKEESPKEYAK
+103 NPKEYNSAQE
-117 ALTLDLSRQEL
+117 LNLSRKEL
-128 LDRQTYLSNLVNQ
+128 LDRYTYLENLVVQ
-141 SRYIISYDSFIDE
+141 SRYITNYDNFIGN
-154 MEQRADRQLKFS
+154 MNKRAEQQLKFS
-166 IFAQKGSFSYN
+166 IFAEEGSFSYN

-188 LKGIQL
+188 LNGTQF
-194 ETGNNLAFENATTF
+194 EAGNNSAVENSTTF

-235 YGLIRTSK
+235 YSLIRTTK
-243 NGRTPLIIS
+243 NGRVPLIIS
-252 KLTVLIFATVL
+252 KLSVLVFFTVL
-263 ISVIYYSSNIAV
+263 ISLIYYSSNIAV

-285 TRIIQSSE
+285 TRNIQSSE

-305 QYLALWCLSKIIT
+305 QYLVLWCLSKIIT
-318 MCVLALLVALIFV
+318 MCVLALLIALIFV
-331 VIKNTTMIFVVTAL
+331 LIKNTAMIFIVTAL
-345 VIFAE
+345 AIIAE
-350 GITYLVIGS
+350 GIMYLAIGS

-365 LKYINFF
+365 LRYINFF
-372 YFLSGNNVFGNY
+372 YFLSGNNIFGNY
-384 LNINLFSQ
+384 LNVNLFSQ
-392 PVNITVIYTIAMI
+392 PVNITVIYAVAMV

-411 VNIICSSFVKST
+411 VTIICSSFVKST

-442 GKIQGSVSVFKS
+442 GKIRGSVSVFKG

-467 VIVLLGFTAY
+467 VIIFLVFTAY

-487 YTSAQESAYS
+487 YSSAQESAYS
-497 TYMDELEGELTQ
+497 TYMEELEGELTQ

-528 LNTVSMDTTLSA
+528 LNSISLDTTLSA

-561 ENISQ
+561 EEISQ

-575 EKFNIKPVFINNIV
+575 EKYNIKPVFVNNIV

-625 QMVNLIRCTQKGK
+625 HMINLIRCTQKGK

-645 VMTITMTTI
+645 VMTITLTTI

-672 GAGSFNT
+672 GTGSFNT

-700 FVTAATHIMAAVT
+700 FVTAAMHIMAAVT
-713 VMMLVA
+713 VMMAVA

-731 MIVATVIVLFPCLLC
+731 MIVATVVVLFPCLLC

-762 WLWLVPSLIMLCIFV
+762 WLWLVPGLIILCILV
-777 LIICLIMISFSFS
+777 LIICLLIISFSFS
-790 KVDFKSNAA
+790 NIEFKAMRRCKNGT
-799 N
+799 